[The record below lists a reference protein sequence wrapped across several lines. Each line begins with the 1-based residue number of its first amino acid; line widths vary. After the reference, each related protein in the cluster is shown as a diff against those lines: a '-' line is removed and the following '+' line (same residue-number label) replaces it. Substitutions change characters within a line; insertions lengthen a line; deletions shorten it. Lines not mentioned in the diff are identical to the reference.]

1 MVGSLSGRTLEGV
14 GPVLGFVAVGLG
26 CALANLRSLNNLVLG
41 TDLARGLGERLW
53 RARLMGLGAVTFLT
67 AAAVALT
74 GPIGFIGLTAPH
86 VARALV
92 GGDHHRLVPA
102 SALVGVVALLA
113 CDVVGRLVGGQAEV
127 AVGVV
132 LAILGGLA
140 FVVIV
145 RRTRL
150 AAL

>member
-92 GGDHHRLVPA
+92 GG
-102 SALVGVVALLA
+102 
-113 CDVVGRLVGGQAEV
+113 QAEV